1 MLSFL
6 ILAMFSSPIQFW
18 EQNEE
23 PELIYVG
30 DPMCSWCY
38 GFTGQWNELLL
49 LQPSLKVKYIMG
61 GLRPDGNEAMKD
73 LKDFLKE
80 HWLEIHHR
88 TGMPFKYEIL
98 DKDMVYNTEPA
109 CRAVVTV
116 RHLFPQNTKDFF
128 QKTQMAFYFENHNPY
143 ATASY
148 KKIVDGM
155 GLDGEAFEKFY
166 TSEPARKMVVND
178 FATAAQLGA
187 NGFPTV
193 LLKFNNQYHIIS
205 RGYTETTLMNARIRK
220 ILGV

>member
-1 MLSFL
+1 MLPLF
-6 ILAMFSSPIQFW
+6 ILVMFATPAHFW
-18 EQNEE
+18 VQDEE

-38 GFTGQWNELLL
+38 GFTGQWNALL
-49 LQPSLKVKYIMG
+49 LQQSSLKVKYIMG
-61 GLRPDGNEAMKD
+61 GLRPDGNEAMKE

-98 DKDMVYNTEPA
+98 DRDMVYNTEPA

-116 RHLFPQNTKDFF
+116 RHLFPEKTKDFF

-148 KKIVDGM
+148 KKIVNDLR
-155 GLDGEAFEKFY
+155 LDGEAFEKFY
-166 TSEPARKMVVND
+166 NSDAARKMVVND

-193 LLKFNNQYHIIS
+193 LLKFKNQYQVIS
-205 RGYTETTLMNARIRK
+205 RGYAETAVMNARIRK